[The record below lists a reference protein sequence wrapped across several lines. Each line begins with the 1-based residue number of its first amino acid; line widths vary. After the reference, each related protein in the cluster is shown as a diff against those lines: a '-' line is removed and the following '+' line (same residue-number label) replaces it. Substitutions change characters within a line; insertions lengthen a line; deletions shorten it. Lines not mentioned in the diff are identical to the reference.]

1 MKIYEIGTGYTSIPA
16 QMGAATEIVVEELTK
31 AMLQQGVD
39 VTILDVKDAH
49 RLSCTL
55 PIEEVYLP
63 QIFSTGAVEKLGI
76 VHKMKRVLYSVSLAF
91 KLRSI
96 IKVSSEHLYLHFH
109 NQYNLF
115 FFLKMTPRKL
125 REKVT
130 IGYTVHSHVW
140 FGSWED
146 VKDTISHRYFQEVY
160 CCQHADKV
168 FVLNDIVAGMLTEH
182 YNVNRDRVCKVI
194 NGVNTNVYNAEYVD
208 TKKLEEV
215 REQYGLKDKHVV
227 LQVGSVCDRK
237 NQLGTL
243 QLLLPIMK
251 SDPRLIFVYVGGIID
266 TVYARQIWDYANDNH
281 VGDRVI
287 YLGEV
292 LPGSGLNVVY
302 TLADVCIMNSKSEAF
317 ALVIAESL
325 SVPRPIF
332 INLQILDS
340 LPFLKERIGDGI
352 LPIDE
357 QFSNYLQRVF
367 NEEEYAQVLRQRGRE
382 FIEKEYSW
390 KIVAEKYRIALWQK
404 RN

>member
-31 AMLQQGVD
+31 AMLHQGVD
-39 VTILDVKDAH
+39 VTILDVKDRR
-49 RLSCTL
+49 RLSSTL

-63 QIFSTGAVEKLGI
+63 QMFSTGAVEKLGV
-76 VHKMKRVLYSVSLAF
+76 VHKVKRVLYSVSLAL
-91 KLRSI
+91 KLRRI
-96 IKVSSEHLYLHFH
+96 IKESHEHLYLHFH

-140 FGSWED
+140 FGEWEN
-146 VKDTISHRYFQEVY
+146 VKDTISRRYFQEVY

-182 YNVNRDRVCKVI
+182 YNVNRDRICKVI
-194 NGVNTNVYNAEYVD
+194 NGVNCDVYNAEHVD
-208 TKKLEEV
+208 TKKLEEF
-215 REQYGLKDKHVV
+215 RERYGLKDKHVV

-243 QLLLPIMK
+243 QLLLPMMK
-251 SDPRLIFVYVGGIID
+251 NDPSLVFAYVGGIID
-266 TVYARQIWDYANDNH
+266 IQYYQQISNYAREDKVD
-281 VGDRVI
+281 DRVI
-287 YLGEV
+287 YMGEV
-292 LPGSGLNVVY
+292 LPGETLNVLY
-302 TLADVCIMNSKSEAF
+302 TLADVCMMNSKSEAF
-317 ALVIAESL
+317 ALVIAEAL

-332 INLQILDS
+332 INQHILDS
-340 LPFLKERIGDGI
+340 LPYLKERIGDGI

-357 QFSNYLQRVF
+357 QFSNNLQRIF
-367 NEEEYAQVLRQRGRE
+367 KEEEYALALRLRGRD
-382 FIEKEYSW
+382 FIQKEYSW
-390 KIVAEKYRIALWQK
+390 EVVAEQYRKKLYE
-404 RN
+404 R